1 MNRHVTIHEIAA
13 VLHCSTKTVR
23 RRVESGIIPAVQP
36 GGKGTHLRFDLD
48 AVLRAVHGASAG
60 NHENPEPNEAANPK
74 PLSGPR
80 PKWAERKQNIER
92 KNF

>member
-1 MNRHVTIHEIAA
+1 MNRHVTIHEVAA

-48 AVLRAVHGASAG
+48 AVLLAVHGASAG
-60 NHENPEPNEAANPK
+60 NQEESEPEETVQK
-74 PLSGPR
+74 PLPGPQ
-80 PKWAERKQNIER
+80 PNWIERKQKIKR
-92 KNF
+92 KNI